1 MSQRLWLSPALSA
14 PIAAVLYWR
23 RENGLDTGNKHVAA
37 ILRVPESR
45 VRRTKEVYCWD
56 RTMRLPI
63 AKIRRDGG
71 TQSRASIPGERVK
84 LYAEV
89 LSDGNPLPPPIVF
102 YDGENYWLADGFIR
116 TAASQSVG
124 MVEIEVDVRQGS
136 QRDAQL
142 FSFGANATHGTPR
155 TQADVRRAIVA
166 MLNDPEWSKWSDRE
180 IAKRVGTSQP
190 TVSKYRNEGHC
201 KDLSVTERTYIN
213 KHGQTATM
221 NVASVGKTPKAVA
234 VEPVEPAV
242 QVGSPEPEPIAPR
255 QPAKKI
261 AVTVIPKE
269 QTTAEFVV
277 KAGMDAQLADSALP
291 RYEAEVAFYRE
302 IQPEVVK
309 LKARVEAALTRY
321 GAASGGELG
330 PFALAVTTLLR
341 SATPD
346 KWAPC
351 KVCRDDALMSTG
363 QNLIGPCNKCK
374 GFGFL
379 ITPN

>member
-116 TAASQSVG
+116 TCASQSVG

-190 TVSKYRNEGHC
+190 TVSKYRNEAIC
-201 KDLSVTERTYIN
+201 KDLSDSPRLAERNGTVYEV
-213 KHGQTATM
+213 KTAKI
-221 NVASVGKTPKAVA
+221 GKTPKAVA
-234 VEPVEPAV
+234 VEPVGPAV